1 MASWSPDR
9 RGFGTGLIAAGFAA
23 PAAFGARAA
32 HGQEIEFGGNA
43 SRVPFHTPPAA
54 EGAYKP
60 PTDLRTIV
68 DIYKRMTGPVR
79 VDGTGPY
86 PFVVDTGA
94 NQSVVSAELAG
105 TLGLKVGDPQPL
117 NGVAGVQMAP
127 TVTATLQFGG
137 RTAHDAT
144 LSVLPGASLAAPGM
158 L

>member
-9 RGFGTGLIAAGFAA
+9 RGFGAGLIAASL
-23 PAAFGARAA
+23 RAA
-32 HGQEIEFGGNA
+32 LGGRAARVEEMECGGNA

-79 VDGTGPY
+79 IDGTGPY

-94 NQSVVSAELAG
+94 NQSVVS
-105 TLGLKVGDPQPL
+105 D
-117 NGVAGVQMAP
+117 
-127 TVTATLQFGG
+127 
-137 RTAHDAT
+137 
-144 LSVLPGASLAAPGM
+144 
-158 L
+158 